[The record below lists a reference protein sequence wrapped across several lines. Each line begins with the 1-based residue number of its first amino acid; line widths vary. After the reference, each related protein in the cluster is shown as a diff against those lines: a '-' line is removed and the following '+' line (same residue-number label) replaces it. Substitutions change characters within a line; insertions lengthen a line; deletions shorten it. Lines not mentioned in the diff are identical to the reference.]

1 MLFCALHVVHQN
13 TITARTHT
21 HTQTFTIFLDSS
33 LFVPRINHVRRR
45 RGGRTKEEEEEEEGE
60 DGKDKRQEKERETSS
75 RARKQNAVRSTL
87 LFASRVQGRPPPRL
101 SRGRYSLV

>member
-13 TITARTHT
+13 TITARTHN
-21 HTQTFTIFLDSS
+21 TQTFTIFLDSS
-33 LFVPRINHVRRR
+33 LCVPRINHVRRR
-45 RGGRTKEEEEEEEGE
+45 RGGRTKEEEEEGGE

-87 LFASRVQGRPPPRL
+87 LFASRVQGRPPPRR

>member
-13 TITARTHT
+13 TITARTHN
-21 HTQTFTIFLDSS
+21 TQTFTIFLDSS

-45 RGGRTKEEEEEEEGE
+45 RGGRAKEEEEEEEE
-60 DGKDKRQEKERETSS
+60 DGKDKRQEEERDTSS

-87 LFASRVQGRPPPRL
+87 LFASRVQGRPPPRRA
-101 SRGRYSLV
+101 RGRYSLV

>member
-13 TITARTHT
+13 TITARTHN
-21 HTQTFTIFLDSS
+21 TQTFTIFLDSS

-45 RGGRTKEEEEEEEGE
+45 RGGRAKEEEEEGGGE
-60 DGKDKRQEKERETSS
+60 DGKDKRKEKERETSS